1 MLSRIRVTAL
11 ALGCLAVLAAPL
23 SAQDVLPSDG
33 GDAARFHLGPLG
45 LTPSVAVTNVGVDS
59 NVFNEADNPKS
70 DTTAAI
76 GPATDLW
83 LGIGPSRMKA
93 TVGAQYLWF
102 DQYDNERGWNT
113 TNTGRWEIPLS
124 RFTPYLQGSYID
136 TKDRSGYEIDSRA
149 RRKDTTFGFGTAF
162 LFSPKTSVDVG
173 VQQLHSQYDAD
184 QTYLGVGLA
193 EPLNRR
199 SNSESVNLRFKLT
212 PLTTF
217 VVKNQAVQDRFDL
230 DTIRNANSYSVMSGF
245 ELRPQALIS
254 GEAFAGVRHFTT
266 VSGALPD
273 YTGLIASV
281 KVQSI
286 VRATRIAVHVK
297 RDLTYSYL
305 EDNPY
310 YMLTDVG
317 FDVTQR
323 VTSSFD
329 VVARSSWQTLAYQG
343 LTGLTALP
351 GSTDRV
357 RSVGGGPGYRV
368 GRSLRIGF
376 DVSYYQRES
385 QLSASQS
392 YQGLRAGASITYGLP
407 Q

>member
-1 MLSRIRVTAL
+1 MSSRIRLTAL
-11 ALGCLAVLAAPL
+11 VFGCLAVFAAPL
-23 SAQDVLPSDG
+23 SAQDALPPDG

-45 LTPSVAVTNVGVDS
+45 LTPSIAVSNVGVDS
-59 NVFNEADNPKS
+59 NVFNETDNPKS

-83 LGIGPSRMKA
+83 LGMGGSRLKA

-102 DQYDNERGWNT
+102 GQYDNERGLNLT
-113 TNTGRWEIPLS
+113 DTGRWELPLS

-136 TKDRSGYEIDSRA
+136 TKDRPGYEIDSRA

-173 VQQLHSQYDAD
+173 VQRLRSQYDAD
-184 QTYLGVGLA
+184 QTYLGVDLA
-193 EPLNRR
+193 QPLNRR
-199 SNSESVNLRFKLT
+199 SDSESLNLRFKLT

-217 VVKNQAVQDRFDL
+217 VVKNQAVQDRFDF
-230 DTIRNANSYSVMSGF
+230 DTVRNADSYSVMPGF

-254 GEAFAGVRHFTT
+254 GEAFVGVRHFTT
-266 VSGALPD
+266 LSGALPD
-273 YTGLIASV
+273 YTGVIASV
-281 KVQSI
+281 KTQYT
-286 VRATRIAVHVK
+286 VRATRVALHVK
-297 RDLTYSYL
+297 RDLAYSYL

-343 LTGLTALP
+343 LTNLTVLP
-351 GSTDRV
+351 DSTDRV
-357 RSVGGGPGYRV
+357 RSFGGGPGYRI
-368 GRSLRIGF
+368 GRTLRIGF
-376 DVSYYQRES
+376 DINYYQRLS
-385 QLSASQS
+385 QVSDSRT